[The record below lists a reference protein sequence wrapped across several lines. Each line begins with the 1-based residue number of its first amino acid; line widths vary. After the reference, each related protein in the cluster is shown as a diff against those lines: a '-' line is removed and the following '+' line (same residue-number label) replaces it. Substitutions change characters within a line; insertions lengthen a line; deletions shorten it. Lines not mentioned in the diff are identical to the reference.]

1 MTTKPSTS
9 PRTTAVQGKLLTL
22 YSIGHFLVDFA
33 CAFVMISLVA
43 SAQESRLA
51 CLLLY
56 NFCAFALQMPAGL
69 VADRLDRNAAVAAS
83 GFVLTLLACALF
95 PVPLLCA
102 TVLGVGNCLYHVGGG
117 IEVLHFSETRQW
129 QLGVYV
135 SPGAIG
141 LFLGGMLARRALV
154 TLPVGFLML
163 FVAMAAVTG
172 GLHLVKSLK
181 TPSGNVEPSIACTA
195 RAPVAAVVL
204 LLLVVVLRSYVG
216 MTLSFPWKT
225 GVWSLISVCFVALGK
240 TAGGFLADRLG
251 AVRASVL
258 SLSLCGV
265 LFLFCG
271 NPVCGVLAVFLF
283 NMTMPLTLFA
293 MARIFPG
300 ARGFAFG
307 TLTFALFLGY
317 LPTHLDVPVP
327 FAGQGWWYA
336 VEAVLSLI
344 LLIAGLLAC
353 HTRNGGDGT
362 L

>member
-1 MTTKPSTS
+1 MTHKTS
-9 PRTTAVQGKLLTL
+9 AMHGKLLTL

-33 CAFVMISLVA
+33 CAYLMISLVA
-43 SAQESRLA
+43 SAQETRLI

-69 VADRLDRNAAVAAS
+69 ITDKLDRNAAVAVS
-83 GFVLTLLACALF
+83 GFALTLLAFTLF
-95 PVPLLCA
+95 PVPILCA
-102 TVLGVGNCLYHVGGG
+102 TVLGIGNCLYHVGGG

-135 SPGAIG
+135 SPGAVG

-154 TLPVGFLML
+154 ALPVGFWML
-163 FVAMAAVTG
+163 LFAMAAVTG

-181 TPSGNVEPSIACTA
+181 TPSGNVEPSITCTA
-195 RAPVAAVVL
+195 RAPIAAVIL

-225 GVWSLISVCFVALGK
+225 GVWSFIAVCGVALGK

-258 SLSLCGV
+258 SLSLCGI
-265 LFLFCG
+265 LFLFSG
-271 NPVCGVLAVFLF
+271 NPVCGVLSVFLF

-293 MARIFPG
+293 MARVFPG

-307 TLTFALFLGY
+307 MLTFALFLGY
-317 LPTHLDVPVP
+317 LPTHLDLPVP

-336 VEAVLSLI
+336 IEAVISLA
-344 LLIAGLLAC
+344 LLVAGLLAC
-353 HTRNGGDGT
+353 YTRDGGDSGS
-362 L
+362 